1 MFVFLFIFYKLQE
14 QMERFKTVINLI
26 EASEIYQNEKLVFA
40 EGRKRQYW
48 NDDLRKGSFQFIQ
61 ACGELISSSFCF

>member
-1 MFVFLFIFYKLQE
+1 MFIFIFYKLQK
-14 QMERFKTVINLI
+14 QVERFKTVINLR
-26 EASEIYQNEKLVFA
+26 ESSELFQNEKEVFA

-61 ACGELISSSFCF
+61 ACGELNSFFIS